1 MIEYGINT
9 VGEGLQV
16 FEPVTLGFPSR
27 NNIGK
32 TGFSGTVIGKNAV
45 LRSGTIIYCDVTIGD
60 QFQSGHNV
68 LIREKTRIGDRVAI
82 GTATVIDGT
91 TTIGS
96 DVNLQSM
103 GTTTIGSDVNL
114 QSMVYIPT
122 NTKIGNHVFIGPNAV
137 LTNDRYPPTG
147 IGGLNGPKIK
157 NGAAIGANAT
167 ILPGICIGEGALVAA
182 GAIVTRD
189 VPAYTLAIGAPA
201 TIQPL
206 PDPISRR
213 TSDR

>member
-82 GTATVIDGT
+82 GTAKVIE
-91 TTIGS
+91 
-96 DVNLQSM
+96 

-122 NTKIGNHVFIGPNAV
+122 NTRIGNHVFIGPNAV

-147 IGGLNGPKIK
+147 IGGLNGPEIK

>member
-9 VGEGLQV
+9 VGEGFQV

-82 GTATVIDGT
+82 GTATVIE
-91 TTIGS
+91 
-96 DVNLQSM
+96 

-122 NTKIGNHVFIGPNAV
+122 NTRIGNHVFIGPNAV

-147 IGGLNGPKIK
+147 IGGLNGPEIK
-157 NGAAIGANAT
+157 NGAEIGANAT

>member
-1 MIEYGINT
+1 MIEYGTNT
-9 VGEGLQV
+9 IGAGLQV
-16 FEPVTLGFPSR
+16 FEPVTIGFPSR
-27 NNIGK
+27 DKIGK
-32 TGFSGTVIGKNAV
+32 TGFIGTIIGKNAV

-68 LIREKTRIGDRVAI
+68 LIREKTSIGDRVAI

-96 DVNLQSM
+96 DVS
-103 GTTTIGSDVNL
+103 L

-122 NTKIGNHVFIGPNAV
+122 NTRIGNHVFIGPNAV
-137 LTNDRYPPTG
+137 LTNDRYPPIG
-147 IGGLNGPKIK
+147 IGGLDAPIIRD
-157 NGAAIGANAT
+157 GAAIGANAT

-189 VPAYTLAIGAPA
+189 VPAHMLAIGAPA
-201 TIQPL
+201 MIREL
-206 PDPISRR
+206 PAVMSRHPVAR
-213 TSDR
+213 

>member
-9 VGEGLQV
+9 VGAGVQV

-27 NNIGK
+27 DKMGMTGFTGTTIGK
-32 TGFSGTVIGKNAV
+32 DAV
-45 LRSGTIIYCDVTIGD
+45 LRSGTILYCDVTIGD
-60 QFQSGHNV
+60 RFQSGHNV

-82 GTATVIDGT
+82 GTSTVIDGN

-96 DVNLQSM
+96 DVS
-103 GTTTIGSDVNL
+103 L

-122 NTKIGNHVFIGPNAV
+122 NTLIGNHVFIGPNAV

-147 IGGLNGPKIK
+147 IGGLVGPVIRD
-157 NGAAIGANAT
+157 GAAIGANAT
-167 ILPGICIGEGALVAA
+167 IVPGVCIGEGAFVAA

-189 VPAYTLAIGAPA
+189 VPAHMLAIGAPA
-201 TIQPL
+201 KIRAL
-206 PDPISRR
+206 PEAMSRR
-213 TSDR
+213 PKDR